1 MFLAPDGLNLPS
13 PDLENYCKY
22 LELMTC
28 FLSADTDETC
38 KLVIELTPGAMTVYT
53 DSESAQIAIK
63 SVQTI
68 LVFLNIVGNSLVC
81 LVIIKN
87 QDMRYII
94 MSRRLDVNTEAKR
107 INDSDLFTLNAFE
120 W

>member
-68 LVFLNIVGNSLVC
+68 LVFLNIVGKFFGLSRH
-81 LVIIKN
+81 N
-87 QDMRYII
+87 QE
-94 MSRRLDVNTEAKR
+94 SRHEVYNYVKK
-107 INDSDLFTLNAFE
+107 IGCKY
-120 W
+120 